1 VAKKHLKTDPIVRRS
16 ATPPGTGTDAAAAA
30 AAARARAARL
40 AVVRMALVT
49 AVLATGGIVWLI
61 RRNGGGDPL
70 SGGPGLSSSMR
81 SYGTAIWFAALAG
94 IVYFWYMIPRARDER
109 RRSAY
114 TIFAWA
120 AAEAPAL
127 FGAAYYYLTGDSR
140 WYISGVTLL
149 VASLLAVPGKR

>member
-1 VAKKHLKTDPIVRRS
+1 MAKKHLNTDPVVRRS

-40 AVVRMALVT
+40 ALVRMALVT

-61 RRNGGGDPL
+61 RRNGGGGAPVEPASL
-70 SGGPGLSSSMR
+70 R
-81 SYGTAIWFAALAG
+81 TFGTAIWFAALAG
-94 IVYFWYMIPRARDER
+94 IVYFWFMIPRARDER